1 MTGTTREPIWNVIS
15 IAFQALGVILGIAVG
30 ASASP
35 RESLTPL
42 LYMGEVYGICSLV
55 GAVAAGVSLA
65 RNERW
70 QPLTFI
76 GVVING
82 FAALFVAAILFRR

>member
-1 MTGTTREPIWNVIS
+1 MTGTAREPVWNVIS
-15 IAFQALGVILGIAVG
+15 IGFQALGVILGIAVG
-30 ASASP
+30 ASTSP
-35 RESLTPL
+35 REGLAPL
-42 LYMGEVYGICSLV
+42 LYMGEVYGICSLL

-76 GVVING
+76 AAVMNG